1 MLEKIFHLKERGTNL
16 RIELIASLVTFFS
29 MAYILVVNPSI
40 LSATGMPYDA
50 LIIATAFASAVGCF
64 LTGFIAN
71 LPYCQ
76 SIGLG
81 LNSMMAYTLCL
92 GMGITWQHAVAIVFI
107 SGILFVVLMITPLRK
122 KLMTALPMQIR
133 AAISTGIGLFICLIA
148 LFNAGVI
155 SANNNLLS
163 LNSLTSGAPLLFLI
177 GLLITSVLL
186 IFKVPGAIFI
196 GIIISTII
204 GIPMNITSIP
214 TSIFGQSA
222 SIEPLFMKLQ
232 FNGLFTYGVFPIICA
247 VISFFLVDVWD
258 SIGTLTA
265 ASSLATNLYDK
276 NGTLINNDR
285 ALLADGIATVTGSL
299 FFSQSTT
306 TTFVESVNGIAS
318 GGRTGLTSIFV
329 GLLFILASI
338 FTPLFE
344 IVPAAACAPA
354 LVVVGIMLMQ
364 NVVKIDWSDLEIA
377 IPCFLT
383 IVLMPFSYSISNGI
397 GFGIISY
404 TLIKLVRGKYKEIPV
419 LMYILAALFIAMYIV
434 A

>member
-1 MLEKIFHLKERGTNL
+1 MLEKIFHLKARGTNL

-64 LTGFIAN
+64 LTGFVAN

-122 KLMTALPMQIR
+122 KLMTALPIQIR

-177 GLLITSVLL
+177 GLLITSV
-186 IFKVPGAIFI
+186 F
-196 GIIISTII
+196 
-204 GIPMNITSIP
+204 NRQSIP
-214 TSIFGQSA
+214 
-222 SIEPLFMKLQ
+222 
-232 FNGLFTYGVFPIICA
+232 
-247 VISFFLVDVWD
+247 
-258 SIGTLTA
+258 
-265 ASSLATNLYDK
+265 
-276 NGTLINNDR
+276 
-285 ALLADGIATVTGSL
+285 
-299 FFSQSTT
+299 
-306 TTFVESVNGIAS
+306 
-318 GGRTGLTSIFV
+318 
-329 GLLFILASI
+329 LLFANS
-338 FTPLFE
+338 
-344 IVPAAACAPA
+344 
-354 LVVVGIMLMQ
+354 
-364 NVVKIDWSDLEIA
+364 
-377 IPCFLT
+377 
-383 IVLMPFSYSISNGI
+383 
-397 GFGIISY
+397 
-404 TLIKLVRGKYKEIPV
+404 
-419 LMYILAALFIAMYIV
+419 
-434 A
+434 